1 MHNIQSLILLNWIMQ
16 PGLTSNVWFYD
27 SIDVFS
33 NLNILSVFS
42 SSCFQPREAQLGN
55 SIVVQWDDT
64 WSSLVEYI

>member
-1 MHNIQSLILLNWIMQ
+1 MQ
-16 PGLTSNVWFYD
+16 PGLTSNEWFYD

-42 SSCFQPREAQLGN
+42 SSFFQPREAQLGN

-64 WSSLVEYI
+64 WSSMVEYI